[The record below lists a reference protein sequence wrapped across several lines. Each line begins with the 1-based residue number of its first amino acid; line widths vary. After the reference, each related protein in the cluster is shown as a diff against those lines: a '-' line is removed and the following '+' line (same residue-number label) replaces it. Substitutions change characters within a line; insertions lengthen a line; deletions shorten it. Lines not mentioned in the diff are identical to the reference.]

1 MQRCVWW
8 PVVFGCVGTLELLAN
23 SRCFAA
29 DKGATERPNIILIV
43 ADDLGYGDL
52 GCYGQSQVKT
62 PRIDRLA
69 AEGMRFTDFYAG
81 STVCA
86 PSRCVL
92 MTGLH
97 SGHAYIRGNGGLELR
112 PQDVTVA
119 RLLQQSGYAT
129 GVFGKWGLGHENSTG
144 IPSKQGFD
152 RFYGYLDHGHAHNFY
167 PTFLFRDDSRV
178 KLDNVV
184 PNEGRTGQGVATVR
198 REYAPDL
205 TTREMLAWLDEP
217 RDRPF
222 FLYWAPTIPHANN
235 EAGKNGMEVPH
246 LGEYADRDWPEPQ
259 KAFAAMMTR
268 LDRDVGQLVDRLQE
282 QGLAEKTILFFS
294 SDNGPHREGGRDPD
308 FTDSNGPLRGIK
320 RDLYDGGIRVPLIAW
335 GPGRVPKGATSGY
348 VGSFADVLPTLC
360 DLAGIEAPPV
370 DGVSIRPTLLGQ
382 PGQKSHD
389 YLYWEFYERGFDQAV
404 RTDRFKG
411 VRHGKAGPIELYDVT
426 SDPGESKDIASQHPD
441 VVQRIAEAM
450 NQAHTP
456 SPDWPQQRPGNR
468 LKKKAG

>member
-1 MQRCVWW
+1 MQRCMWW
-8 PVVFGCVGTLELLAN
+8 LVVFGCWSTLFLRPDSCCSAGGPGTA
-23 SRCFAA
+23 
-29 DKGATERPNIILIV
+29 ERPNVILIV

-62 PRIDRLA
+62 PRIDRMA
-69 AEGMRFTDFYAG
+69 AEGMRFTDFYSG

-97 SGHAYIRGNGGLELR
+97 TGHAYIRGNGGLELR

-119 RLLQQSGYAT
+119 RLLQKSGYAT

-144 IPSKQGFD
+144 VPLKQGFD
-152 RFYGYLDHGHAHNFY
+152 RFYGYLDHVHAHNFY
-167 PTFLFRDDSRV
+167 PTYLFRDDARV

-184 PNEGRTGQGVATVR
+184 PNEGRTGGGVATVR
-198 REYAPDL
+198 RDYAPDL

-217 RDRPF
+217 RGRPF

-235 EAGKNGMEVPH
+235 EAGKKGMEVPD

-259 KAFAAMMTR
+259 KAFAAMMSR
-268 LDRDVGQLVDRLQE
+268 LDRDVGQLLDRLQE
-282 QGLAEKTILFFS
+282 KGLAGKTIVLFS

-320 RDLYDGGIRVPLIAW
+320 RDLYDGGIRVPLVAW
-335 GPGRVPKGATSGY
+335 GPGRVPAGTTSATI
-348 VGSFADVLPTLC
+348 GSFADVLPTLC
-360 DLAGIEAPPV
+360 DLAGVEAPPC
-370 DGVSIRPTLLGQ
+370 DGMSLRPTLLGQ
-382 PGQKSHD
+382 PGQKPHD

-404 RTDRFKG
+404 RMDRFKG
-411 VRHGKAGPIELYDVT
+411 VRHGKNGPIELYDLST
-426 SDPGESKDIASQHPD
+426 DPGESNDVAAAHPE
-441 VVQRIAEAM
+441 VVQRIAAAM
-450 NQAHTP
+450 NEAHVA
-456 SPDWPQQRPGNR
+456 SPDWPQQRPANKS
-468 LKKKAG
+468 KKKAG